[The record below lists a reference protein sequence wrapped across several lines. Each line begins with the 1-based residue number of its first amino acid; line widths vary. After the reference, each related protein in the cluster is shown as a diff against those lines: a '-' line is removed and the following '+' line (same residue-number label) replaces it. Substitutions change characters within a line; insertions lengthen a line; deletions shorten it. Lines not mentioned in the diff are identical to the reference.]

1 MAMVPEKAKKEHMDL
16 IKSALIGA
24 VNELRG
30 TGSKAK
36 VKGMHDAGKTGTA
49 QVINLD
55 IEKDFDDESDIPQEF
70 RDHAWFVAIA
80 PADTPRLALAILI
93 EHGGHGGSA
102 AAPVAKKMFEAY
114 CGKK

>member
-1 MAMVPEKAKKEHMDL
+1 MNQFKAKKENMDL
-16 IKSALIGA
+16 IKSALIGV

-36 VKGMHDAGKTGTA
+36 VKGLHVAGKTGTA
-49 QVINLD
+49 QVINLE
-55 IEKDFDDESDIPQEF
+55 IEENFGEESNIPHEF

-80 PADTPRLALAILI
+80 PAERPRLALAILI

-102 AAPVAKKMFEAY
+102 AAPVAKDMFEAY
-114 CGKK
+114 FGKR